1 MAARG
6 DGSGGGPAGD
16 WTGASVRA
24 GGGSGTGM
32 GAGAGAGLLQSIR
45 ARIERAKIYPEAA
58 RRDGLEGTVDLR
70 FRITPAGWVE
80 TVEIAHSSSHAILDE
95 SALQTV
101 RRAAPYPVI
110 AGWIRVSLS
119 YRLNQ

>member
-1 MAARG
+1 
-6 DGSGGGPAGD
+6 
-16 WTGASVRA
+16 VLRA
-24 GGGSGTGM
+24 
-32 GAGAGAGLLQSIR
+32 IR
-45 ARIERAKIYPEAA
+45 SQIEKAKAYPEAA

-80 TVEIAHSSSHAILDE
+80 TVEIVHSSGHAILDE

-110 AGWIRVSLS
+110 AGWIRLPLA
-119 YRLNQ
+119 YRLDQ